1 MKLIA
6 LMMMMVMVSAAP
18 SHPTD
23 VLSSHGDQVTLVLNE
38 EENSTRKD
46 TINITIS
53 DFPNCL
59 ISIFRISVFQRCFL
73 PTCGTVNIGSALQVG
88 DEKAGSATND
98 PYGNG
103 KK

>member
-53 DFPNCL
+53 DFPK
-59 ISIFRISVFQRCFL
+59 ISVFQRCFL